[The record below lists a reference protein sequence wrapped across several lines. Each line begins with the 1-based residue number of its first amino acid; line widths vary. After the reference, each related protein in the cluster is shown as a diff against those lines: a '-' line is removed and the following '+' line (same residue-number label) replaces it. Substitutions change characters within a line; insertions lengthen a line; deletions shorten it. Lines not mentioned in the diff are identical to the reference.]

1 MDIQVVQNNLW
12 KFDYILVDG
21 DPWFKGKEV
30 ATLLGYMCTAQ
41 AIRDHVDAED
51 KKRLEELG
59 VVSDTTLS
67 YNDRQGIYI
76 NEPGLY
82 MLLDKCGK
90 PEADAFKRWIYK
102 KVVPSIRK
110 YGKYDA
116 TEEAV
121 LLPALTDTNLT
132 YLKNKGLYDDEMI
145 KRRHEIRIKDREDE
159 LHNKVVEWIR
169 RFHPNIRIDS
179 FLGEMQVHQVD
190 DLRSDRRLEAYRKGY
205 SKGACDLI
213 ITDIHRRYKGVCV
226 EFKNPNATGS
236 LRPQQADWLADKHRQ
251 GFHVI
256 ISNDYDNIIRQLS
269 EYISDIRFKCDL
281 CNRCFI
287 SPATREKHL
296 LKFHRVRRQNQL
308 AIVAGE

>member
-1 MDIQVVQNNLW
+1 
-12 KFDYILVDG
+12 VDN
-21 DPWFKGKEV
+21 
-30 ATLLGYMCTAQ
+30 
-41 AIRDHVDAED
+41 ED
-51 KKRLEELG
+51 KKNLEELMG
-59 VVSDTTLS
+59 KSDLPMDYHTRTS
-67 YNDRQGIYI
+67 IYI
-76 NEPGLY
+76 TEPGLY

-110 YGKYDA
+110 YGRYDA
-116 TEEAV
+116 TEEAS
-121 LLPALTDTNLT
+121 LLPSLTDTNMV
-132 YLKNKGLYDDEMI
+132 YLKNKGLYDDNMI
-145 KRRHEIRIKDREDE
+145 KQRHEIMIKDREDE

-179 FLGEMQVHQVD
+179 FLGEMQVHQVE

-205 SKGACDLI
+205 TKGACDLI
-213 ITDIHRRYKGVCV
+213 ITDIHRRYKGVCI

-236 LRPQQADWLADKHRQ
+236 LRPQQVDWLAEKHRQ

-256 ISNDYDNIIRQLS
+256 ISNDYDDIIRQLS

-281 CNRCFI
+281 CSRCFV

-296 LKFHRVRRQNQL
+296 MKFHRVYRRQNQL
-308 AIVAGE
+308 ATILTG